1 MERLTGSCLIMSRY
15 YWGMHPVKMAR
26 VKREYKRLYPSG
38 RVDILRRLL
47 QYAAFA
53 FLVLLLIPLGFFK

>member
-1 MERLTGSCLIMSRY
+1 MSRY